1 MGKPSKKFWDQR
13 SRKLNKKHRKKKKR
27 IKYSSKGKKRNES
40 FRQKPDV
47 VFELPENFSFITNLS
62 KTASFVE
69 KTMNKFKRSMPESL
83 FLFDAKNVENAT
95 TDAIM
100 YLIALMRNYKETK
113 IKKYNFFGNY
123 PENENAKNVFLE
135 SGFLKFV
142 KSTTHKLPEN
152 TSKMEILSGNNTDA
166 NSAGRMCSFVANKL
180 ELKKASINKLYE
192 VIIEMMSNVY
202 YHAYNDNETNMVP
215 EWYMYAEHKEGKVK
229 FLFLDTGLG
238 IGNTV
243 QKHSLYEKVAN
254 RIGFGS
260 ESRFI
265 KSALN
270 GDFRTQTQKPNHGK
284 GLPFIKEFASS
295 NNIDE
300 FNIISGKGH
309 CMISDSGNI
318 EIDDLQNNVFGTI
331 YSFWI
336 SKEEQI

>member
-13 SRKLNKKHRKKKKR
+13 SRKLNKKQRKKKKR
-27 IKYSSKGKKRNES
+27 IKYRTKRKKKNES
-40 FRQKPDV
+40 LRREPDV
-47 VFELPENFSFITNLS
+47 VFELPENFSFITNLGE
-62 KTASFVE
+62 TASFVE
-69 KTMNKFKRSMPESL
+69 KTMNRFKHSIPKTL
-83 FLFDAKNVENAT
+83 FLFDAQNVKKTT

-113 IKKYNFFGNY
+113 IKKYSFCGNY
-123 PENENAKNVFLE
+123 PNNENAKNVFLE

-152 TSKMEILSGNNTDA
+152 TSKMEILSGKNTDVS
-166 NSAGRMCSFVANKL
+166 SAGKMCSFVANKL
-180 ELKKASINKLYE
+180 NLKRVSVNKLYE

-202 YHAYNDNETNMVP
+202 YHAYNDSETNMVP

-254 RIGFGS
+254 RIGASS

-265 KSALN
+265 MSALN
-270 GDFRTQTQKPNHGK
+270 GEFRTQTQKTNRGK
-284 GLPFIKEFASS
+284 GLPFIKEFASLD
-295 NNIDE
+295 NIDE

-309 CMISDSGNI
+309 CIISDSGSI
-318 EIDDLQNNVFGTI
+318 KIDDLQNNVFGTI

-336 SKEEQI
+336 NKEE